1 MGSARCIC
9 HPPASACGRSPSPC
23 AGGSPRSSHRRRM
36 LSPTACAQARSG
48 DDMGDR

>member
-1 MGSARCIC
+1 MESARGIC
-9 HPPASACGRSPSPC
+9 HPPAFACARRTSPC
-23 AGGSPRSSHRRRM
+23 RGGSPRSLHRRQM